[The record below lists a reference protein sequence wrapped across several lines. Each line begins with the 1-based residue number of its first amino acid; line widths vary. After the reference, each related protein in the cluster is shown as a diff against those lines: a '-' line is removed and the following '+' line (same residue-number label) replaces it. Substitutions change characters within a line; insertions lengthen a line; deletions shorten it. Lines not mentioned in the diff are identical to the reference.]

1 MEEQEASLILQL
13 KNNSQKA
20 FCLIYRLYASRLFAF
35 ALDYCKSR
43 EVAEELVEDTFV
55 WLWIK
60 RHTIRQEHT
69 LKALLFIR
77 MRHFLINAYRSTVNS
92 PQYENY
98 LNYIDHLTEEQSDT
112 PLEYNEFLQKV
123 DTALRKLTKMQQK
136 IVRLSK
142 LEMKS
147 NQEIAQLL
155 GLKEQTVKNH
165 LSAGLRTLR
174 LLLGNSVL
182 VAFLLFQC

>member
-1 MEEQEASLILQL
+1 MEEQESLLILQL

-20 FCLIYRLYASRLFAF
+20 FCSIYRLYVSRLFAF

-55 WLWIK
+55 WLWIN
-60 RHTIRQEHT
+60 RHTIRQEQT

-77 MRHFLINAYRSTVNS
+77 MRHFLINAYRATVNS

-98 LNYIDHLTEEQSDT
+98 LNYIDRLAEEQSSTALD
-112 PLEYNEFLQKV
+112 YSEFLQTV
-123 DTALRKLTKMQQK
+123 NAALRKLTKMQQK
-136 IVRLSK
+136 IVKLSK

-147 NQEIAQLL
+147 NQEIARILD
-155 GLKEQTVKNH
+155 LKEQTVKNH
-165 LSAGLRTLR
+165 LSAGLHTLR
-174 LLLGNSVL
+174 LLLSNSVL
-182 VAFLLFQC
+182 VVLLL